1 VLAVRRKTPTPR
13 KGLLQLDLFEPRDY
27 ELDFRVILTNKVTD
41 DAEAVMDF
49 HHGRGSQEGLI
60 GEAKSYAQMD
70 YIPSRKLAVNQI
82 FTVSAMLAHNLGRDL
97 QMSAEDRAR
106 RDTSKR
112 AARWPFKTLH
122 TLRHIVLRAGRL
134 TRPEGKLTL
143 TMSGNRE
150 VRDGVLRYLRAAHA
164 A

>member
-1 VLAVRRKTPTPR
+1 
-13 KGLLQLDLFEPRDY
+13 
-27 ELDFRVILTNKVTD
+27 
-41 DAEAVMDF
+41 
-49 HHGRGSQEGLI
+49 
-60 GEAKSYAQMD
+60 MD

-82 FTVSAMLAHNLGRDL
+82 FTVSATLAHNLGREL
-97 QMSAEDRAR
+97 QMPTEDRER

-122 TLRHIVLRAGRL
+122 TLRRIILRAGRL

-143 TMSGNRE
+143 TKSGNRE
-150 VRDGVLRYLRAAHA
+150 VRDDVLRYVRAARA